1 MHKVWSA
8 WFAAFCLATAAC
20 AATAKEPKATRVA
33 VVEDTAIS
41 GAVKQAIDGDPL
53 FARHGIY
60 VESYRGA
67 VQLSGWVST
76 QEQRERAARIA
87 SGIAGV
93 RSVNNELELE
103 SERGDRPQS
112 VVSSQSTSR

>member
-1 MHKVWSA
+1 MHRVWST

-20 AATAKEPKATRVA
+20 AATAKEPGEARVA
-33 VVEDTAIS
+33 IVEDTAIS

-53 FARHGIY
+53 LARHDIY

-67 VQLSGWVST
+67 VQLSGWVAT
-76 QEQRERAARIA
+76 PEQRERAARIA

-103 SERGDRPQS
+103 SERGDRPQPAL
-112 VVSSQSTSR
+112 SSRSPSH